1 MYQKTVLDNGLRII
15 TATMPQ
21 TQAVS
26 VVILVGTGS
35 RYELETQSGISHFVE
50 HMLFKGTQRRP
61 TGLDI
66 AKAIEGLGGYLNA
79 STDKEITQYWTRVPR
94 PHFAAALDVLADLFL
109 HSRFEPAEIDRERLV
124 IIEEIV
130 SLFDSPADWIHQI
143 SAELLYGDHP
153 LGRDIAGTVET
164 VSQIQRADMLAYT
177 VTQYVPNNL
186 VIAVAG
192 HLTHEEAV
200 AAIEQHF
207 GDLVPGPLRPC
218 LPAVDEQS
226 APRMRVQCKET
237 EQANFCLGVPALP
250 YDHPDRYALRVLN
263 VILGEG
269 MSSRLFQEVRENRG
283 LAYSVGSYFNS
294 YQDVGDLVAYA
305 SVDLERV
312 PDTVRV
318 ILDEWRKIATE
329 PVSAE
334 ELSRAKEYTKGR
346 FLLGMEDS
354 RSVAAWIGIQELR
367 HEEVLTP
374 EEAIAR
380 MEAVTGEDVQRLAA
394 QLFQP
399 AKLNLAVIGPYG
411 DEEQFRPLLTF

>member
-1 MYQKTVLDNGLRII
+1 VYQKTVLDNGLRII

-35 RYELETQSGISHFVE
+35 RYEIAAQSGISHFVE

-61 TGLDI
+61 SGLDI
-66 AKAIEGLGGYLNA
+66 ARAIEGLGGYLNA
-79 STDKEITQYWTRVPR
+79 STDKELTQYWTRVPR
-94 PHFAAALDVLADLFL
+94 PHFAEALDVLADLFL
-109 HSRFEPAEIDRERLV
+109 HSRFEPAEIDRERQV
-124 IIEEIV
+124 IVEEII
-130 SLFDSPADWIHQI
+130 SLFDSPADWVHQLTV
-143 SAELLYGDHP
+143 ELLYGDHP

-164 VSQIQRADMLAYT
+164 VSQIQRSDMLAYT

-192 HLTHEEAV
+192 NLEPQEAV

-207 GDLVPGPLRPC
+207 GDLVPGPVQPC
-218 LPAVDEQS
+218 LPAKDEQ
-226 APRMRVQCKET
+226 AVPRLHVQFKET
-237 EQANFCLGVPALP
+237 EQANLCLGVPALP

-269 MSSRLFQEVRENRG
+269 MSSRLFQQVREKRG
-283 LAYSVGSYFNS
+283 LAYAIGSYLNS
-294 YQDVGDLVAYA
+294 YQDVGDLVAFA
-305 SVDLERV
+305 SVELERV
-312 PDTVRV
+312 PETVRV

-329 PVSAE
+329 PVADE
-334 ELSRAKEYTKGR
+334 ELIRAKEYTKGR

-354 RSVAAWIGIQELR
+354 HSVAAWIGIQEIR
-367 HEEVLTP
+367 HEQVQTP
-374 EEAIAR
+374 EEAVACI
-380 MEAVTGEDVQRLAA
+380 EAVTREDVQRLAA

-399 AKLNLAVIGPYG
+399 AKLNLAVIGPYKG
-411 DEEQFRPLLTF
+411 AERFRELLTF